1 MIDHLTLTVRDYAR
15 SKEFYQR
22 VLGALGYGVVM
33 ELEDRCAFG
42 PAHRPIFWI
51 TPGDAATNPMHL
63 AFEAKRRADVD
74 AFHAA
79 ALGQGAEDRGAPG
92 IRAHYH
98 PSYYAGFVF
107 DPDGHPIEAVTHRE
121 ERAAAKGARR
131 TAAAK
136 RTPARRAAA
145 APARKAARPAAKKKV
160 SKGRR

>member
-22 VLGALGYGVVM
+22 VLGALGYGLVM

-42 PAHRPIFWI
+42 PPHRPIFWI

-79 ALGQGAEDRGAPG
+79 ALEAGAEDRGAPG

-98 PSYYAGFVF
+98 PTYYAGFVF
-107 DPDGHPIEAVTHRE
+107 DPDGHPVEAVTHRD
-121 ERAAAKGARR
+121 ERATAKSARR
-131 TAAAK
+131 SAAAK
-136 RTPARRAAA
+136 RTPARPAA
-145 APARKAARPAAKKKV
+145 APGRKSSRPAAKKKV
-160 SKGRR
+160 SKARR